1 MHREGPDLV
10 TGTPLSTSNDTSFA
24 SAYTAHLLVD
34 QSQTPPAP
42 ETADE
47 QEDEHDGQELLQ
59 ALSCLLPLLL
69 LLLLLHQEVEC

>member
-34 QSQTPPAP
+34 QSQTPLAP
-42 ETADE
+42 ETAYKQDV
-47 QEDEHDGQELLQ
+47 EHNGQEPLQ
-59 ALSCLLPLLL
+59 EESCLLPLLL
-69 LLLLLHQEVEC
+69 LLLLLQREVEC